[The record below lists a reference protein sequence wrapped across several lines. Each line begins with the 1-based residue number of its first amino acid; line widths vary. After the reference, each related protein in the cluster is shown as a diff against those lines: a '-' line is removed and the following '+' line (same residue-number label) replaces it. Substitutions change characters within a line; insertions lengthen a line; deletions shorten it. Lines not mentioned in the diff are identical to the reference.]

1 MRHFHRLQTQPRL
14 RRMPRQTQNAWQR
27 LRLGKLLLTV
37 PGLLL
42 LSSCRSSQPPKI
54 EICIGDGVGGAE
66 CVEAD
71 GTQLYRTPSM
81 LNNYWMTGQSDEA
94 NFASWCYESDVATV
108 QYHMNLIKGDT
119 GIR

>member
-1 MRHFHRLQTQPRL
+1 
-14 RRMPRQTQNAWQR
+14 
-27 LRLGKLLLTV
+27 
-37 PGLLL
+37 
-42 LSSCRSSQPPKI
+42 
-54 EICIGDGVGGAE
+54 
-66 CVEAD
+66 
-71 GTQLYRTPSM
+71 M